1 MKNSTPFLFY
11 FKMLKPF
18 FSASV
23 KSLFLLCFLNLGM
36 TYGQNKS
43 TALNK
48 DPNVKIA
55 PVKYSDEEI
64 HEDSKVDSFEG
75 FFGGLSKLQ
84 SDATART
91 VTSVDLNGT
100 GAGVDNSV
108 AAIVGFIYRTV
119 SIDNTVTTT
128 SGTLN
133 SATITFSS
141 DPSGT
146 PSGAPDPND
155 RVWLYDSSGASL
167 GSVTINAAFGPY
179 VSPGYGTNSFTIQTS
194 GNGVYNITETNG
206 ATILVA
212 NFEDFLYNFAYAHT
226 GGVVTDGTRYMIVS
240 VTDANNT
247 LSATSEINLV
257 NPPAAV
263 DDVNTILANATVPV
277 SGDLLSNDTDATTGD
292 VLTITEIYGFT
303 TTVDATYATT
313 YGFLT
318 AQSDGSYDYIADNN
332 NIAVRGLG
340 NGASITDVISYTVTD
355 LNGNVDFGYLTIT
368 INGVDELPVATDN
381 LNTVAVNTAITASG
395 NVIFDDDGF
404 GVDIGDRP
412 LAQLIWEAEYVDDA
426 PINGTSRLINGVNV
440 SFVTSDPGAVGTAE
454 NQTVNYGTNGGHSG
468 YLYFNSNPSVNPAQD
483 NTLIINFDSPV
494 ANLFFT
500 ISDIDYS
507 QGTSWQDLMRVT
519 SSLDG
524 ANVSYVS
531 RANGSVV
538 TVGSDTFYGT
548 GSVPANDAH
557 GNVSFYFDTP
567 VDQIILD
574 YNYGPQVTDAD
585 PSNQIAGLTDLNWQD
600 SAVPRVGEVYGN
612 IADVGVSIP
621 TAYGFIVLNG
631 DGTYTYT
638 LDTSNPDVINL
649 LVGDTLTDVIPYTLI
664 DSVDNT
670 GNKDTA
676 NLTMTINGSATDS
689 DMDGVVD
696 ANDLDDDNDG
706 ILDVN
711 ELECSAG
718 FVDLNQTF
726 TNNSTG
732 TNGGTGT
739 ATLSNLYPFSGADVV
754 TAVYEV
760 QGNANWSSGVRSLT
774 GTAGIS
780 GAYINTQPENTDFP
794 SGDVGV
800 YTYTFSEPVY
810 NVEFK
815 FGGLDNQDR
824 ADFLAANSGVNTSVF
839 LSDINLGANG
849 TFTGQNVVSSAG
861 GSNAP
866 NNAIQVSIP
875 GPVTEVTITVGKQDG
890 NVGNVTMQFYELEY
904 CIGLDTD
911 ADGIPDYLDLD
922 SDNDGCFDAIEGGDN
937 ILLANVNTDGTL
949 DGTVDSVTGVPNNV
963 DVNNG
968 QTVGGAADNTIFDSF
983 NQCDQDGDGVVDAN
997 DACSGYD
1004 DSVDIDGD
1012 LVPDSCD
1019 LDNDNDGI
1027 LDSNEGKC
1035 NTLEQSGSWTISGTT
1050 ASYTFTNGIIANVTT
1065 TNSAGFLEDNF
1076 TNQAF
1081 WSEDLANDVSLENSY
1096 VWGTTLTVN
1105 YVDSLGNPIK
1115 VTNPIIHLDRLG
1127 GTEAGIQNGAIVTL
1141 LNGSTW
1147 NALSGTSDFSTT
1159 STTASDSGIGTTAD
1173 AGHIQDSTQDDSDG
1187 TAAGTLQINGE
1198 ISTFTIEFVQG
1209 GLFGTSTD
1217 SIELILA
1224 ACQSLDTDTD
1234 GTPDYLDND
1243 SDGDGCFDAIEGG
1256 DDILLANVNSDGTLD
1271 GTVDPVTGVFNNVD
1285 VNNGQ
1290 TVGGAADNT
1299 IFDSFNQCDQDGD
1312 GVIDA
1317 NDVCNG
1323 FDDSY
1328 DVDGDLV
1335 PDGCDLDDD
1344 NDGILDDN
1352 ELRCDQ
1358 PAVANPDPAEANN
1371 PGGGIYQDQLYI
1383 FNWSNT
1389 VFDNGI
1395 DNNDFQVFNLPNG
1408 LTITA
1413 TFSNVNNT
1421 STFLP
1426 SDLQTWSGALVG
1438 RELYNTTLLE
1448 EAFYGAD
1455 TVDATLTVTFT
1466 ALKNGVAYPLDIVA
1480 IDAESTNNGTEYIEF
1495 NTDGEDWTALEA
1507 FAGGGVWTGVGTQT
1521 IRATDT
1527 EQSGGNTIYYSR
1539 NSSVI
1544 DIDIN
1549 SGGRQGFAFGI
1560 FLTCDTDNDGTPN
1573 YLDLDS
1579 DNDGCFDAFE
1589 GGDTINETSIDTNG
1603 QLTGT
1608 VDSTTGVP
1616 NNVDVNTGQ
1625 TVGSSTNAAF
1635 NACTVGTVSGTILD
1649 ENGDPVSGIVVTLN
1663 DGNAGTV
1670 DPTATTDASGNYVF
1684 TNVPVGEYTV
1694 EQTTPANTTVV
1705 DGDTTDDGDTVVNT
1719 DTTDSSIPVTVTAG
1733 EVDADNNF
1741 ENSPAP
1747 GSVSGTILDDNG
1759 DPVSGIVV
1767 TLDDGDAGTVDPTAT
1782 TDASG
1787 NYIFTNVPVG
1797 EYTVEQTTPANTTVV
1812 DGDTT
1817 DDGDTVVNTDTTDS
1831 SIPVTVTAG
1840 EVDADN
1846 NFENSPAPG
1855 SVSGTILDENGDP
1868 VSGIVVTLDDGD
1880 AGTVDPTATTD
1891 ASGNYVF
1898 TNVPVGEY
1906 TVEQTTPANTT
1917 VVDGDTTDDGD
1928 TVVNTDTT
1936 DSSIP
1941 VTVTAGEVD
1950 ADNNFENSP
1959 APGSVSGTIVDENGD
1974 PVSGIV
1980 VTLNDGD
1987 AGTVDPT
1994 ATTDASGNYIFTNV
2008 PVGEYTVEQTT
2019 PANTT
2024 VVDGDTT
2031 DDGDTV
2037 VNTDTTDSSIPVTVT
2052 AGEVDADN
2060 NFENSPAPGS
2070 VSGTILDENGDPVSG
2085 IVVTLNDGDAGTV
2098 DPTAT
2103 TDASGNYIFTNV
2115 PVGEYTVEQ
2124 TTPANT
2130 TVVDGDTTDDGDTV
2144 ANTDTTDS
2152 SIPVTVTAGEVDA
2165 DNNFENSP
2173 APGSVSGT
2181 ILDENGDPVSGIVV
2195 TLDDGDAGTVDPTA
2209 TTDASGNYIFTN
2221 VPVGEYTVEQTT
2233 PANTTVVD
2241 GDTTDD
2247 GDTVVNTDT
2256 TDSSIPVTVT
2266 AGEVD
2271 ADNNFENSPAPG
2283 SVSGTILDDNGDPVS
2298 GIVVTLDDG
2307 DAGTVDPTATTDAS
2321 GNYVFTNVP
2330 VGEYTVEQT
2339 TPANTTVVDG
2349 DTTDDGDT
2357 VANTDTTDS
2366 SIPVTVTAGE
2376 VDADNNFENSP
2387 APGSVSG
2394 TIVDEN
2400 GDPVSGIVVTLND
2413 GDAGTVDPTA
2423 TTDASGNYI
2432 FTNVPVGEYTV
2443 EQTTPANTTV
2453 VDGDTTD
2460 DGDTV
2465 VNTDT
2470 TDSSIPVTVT
2480 AGEVDA
2486 DNNFENSPAPGS
2498 VSGTILDEN
2507 GDPVSGIVVT
2517 LNDGDAGTVDPT
2529 ATTDAS
2535 GNYIFTNVPVGE
2547 YTVEQTTPANTTVV
2561 DGDTTDD
2568 GDTVANTDTTDSSI
2582 PVTVTAGEVDADNN
2596 FENSPAPGS
2605 VSGTILDENGDP
2617 VSGIVVT
2624 LDDGDAGTVDPT
2636 ATTDASGNYI
2646 FTNVPVGEYTVEQ
2659 TTPANT
2665 TVVDGDTTDDGDTVV
2680 NTDTTDS
2687 SIPVTV
2693 TAGEVDAD
2701 NNFENSPAP
2710 GSVSG
2715 TILDDNGDPV
2725 SGIVVTLDDGDAGTV
2740 DPTAT
2745 TDASGNYVF
2754 TNVPVGEYT
2763 VEQTTPANTTVV
2775 DGDTTDDG
2783 DTVANTDTTDS
2794 SIPVTVTAGEVDAD
2808 NNFENSPAPG
2818 SVSGTILDDNGDPVS
2833 GIVVTLNDG
2842 DAGTVDPTATTDA
2855 SGNYVFTNVPV
2866 GEYTVEQT
2874 TPANTTVVDGD
2885 TTDDG
2890 DTVANT
2896 DTTDSSIPVTV
2907 TAGEVDADNNFENS
2921 PAPGSV
2927 SGTILDDNGDPVSG
2941 IVLTLNDGDAG
2952 TVDPTATTDASGN
2965 YVFTNVPVGEYTV
2978 EQTTPANTTV
2988 VDGDTTDDGDTVVN
3002 TDTTDSSIPVT
3013 VTAGEVDADNNF
3025 ENSPA
3030 PGSVSGTILDE
3041 NGDPVSGI
3049 VVTLNDGDAGT
3060 VDPTATTDASGNYVF
3075 TNVPVG
3081 EYTVEQTTPANTTV
3095 VDGDTTDDGDTVVNT
3110 DTTDSSI
3117 PVTVTAGEVDADNN
3131 FENSPAPGS
3140 VSGTIL
3146 DDNGDP
3152 VSGIVVTLDDGDA
3165 GTVDPTATTDASGN
3179 YVFTNVP
3186 VGEYTVEQTTPAN
3199 TTVVDG
3205 DTTDDGDTV
3214 VNTDTTDSSIP
3225 VTVTAGEVDADN
3237 NFENSP
3243 APGSVSGTILDDNGD
3258 PVSGIV
3264 VTLNDGDAG
3273 TVDPTATTDASGNY
3287 IFTNVPVGEYTVE
3300 QTTPA
3305 NTTVV
3310 DGDTTDDGDTVVNTD
3325 TTDSSIPVTV
3335 TAGEVDA
3342 DNNFENSPAPGSV
3355 SGTILDDNGDPVSGI
3370 VLTLNDG
3377 DAGTV
3382 DPTATTDASG
3392 NYVFTNV
3399 PVGEYTVE
3407 QTTPANT
3414 TVVDGDTTDDGD
3426 TVANTDTTD
3435 SSIPVTVTAGEVD
3448 ADNNFENSPAPGSVS
3463 GTILDDNGD
3472 PVSGIVLT
3480 LNDGDA
3486 GTVDPT
3492 ATTDASGNYVFTN
3505 VPVGEYTVEQTTP
3518 ANTTVVDGDTTDDG
3532 DTVANTDTTDSS
3544 IPVTVT
3550 AGEVDADNNFENSPA
3565 PGSVSGTIL
3574 DENGDPVSGIVVT
3587 LDDGDAG
3594 TVDPTATTD
3603 ASGNYIFTNV
3613 SVGEYTVEQTTPANT
3628 TVVDGDTTDDG
3639 DTVVNTDTTD
3649 SSIPVTVTAG
3659 EVDADNNFEN
3669 SPAPGSVSGTILDDN
3684 GDPVSGI
3691 VVTLND
3697 GDAGTVDPT
3706 ATTDASGNYIFTNV
3720 PVGEYTVEQ
3729 TTPAN
3734 TTVVDGDTTDDGD
3747 TVVNT
3752 DTTDSSIP
3760 VTVTAGEVD
3769 ADNNFENSP
3778 APGSVSGTIL
3788 DDNGDPV
3795 SGIVV
3800 TLDDGDAGTVDPTA
3814 TTDASGN
3821 YVFTNV
3827 PVGEYTVEQTTPA
3840 NTTVVDGDTTD
3851 DGDTVVNTDTT
3862 DSSIPVTVTAGEVDA
3877 DNNFENSPAPGSV
3890 SGTILDDNGDPVSGI
3905 VVTLNDG
3912 DAGTVDP
3919 TATTDAS
3926 GNYVFTNV
3934 PVGEYTVEQTTPA
3947 NTTVVDGDT
3956 TDDGD
3961 TVANTDTTD
3970 SSIPVTVTAGEV
3982 DADNNFEN
3990 SPAPGSVSGTI
4001 LDDNG
4006 DPVSG
4011 IVLTLNDGDAGTVD
4025 PTATTDASGNYV
4037 FTNVPVGEYTVEQT
4051 TPANTTVVDGDT
4063 TDDGDTVANTDTT
4076 DSSIPVTVTAGEVD
4090 ADNNFENS
4098 PAPGSVSGTILDEN
4112 GDPVSGIVVTLDDG
4126 DAGTVDPTATTDA
4139 SGNYIFTNVSVGEYT
4154 VEQTTPANTTVVDG
4168 DTTDDGD
4175 TVVNTDTTDSSI
4187 PVTVTAGEVDAD
4199 NNFENSPAPGS
4210 VSGTILD
4217 DNGDPVSGIVVTL
4230 NDGDAGTVDPTATTD
4245 ASGNYIFTN
4254 VPVGEYT
4261 VEQTTPANTTVVDG
4275 DTTDDG
4281 DTVANTDTTDSSI
4294 PVTVTAGE
4302 VDADNN
4308 FENSPAPGSVSGTI
4322 LDDNG
4327 DPVSG
4332 IVVTLND
4339 GDAGTVDPT
4348 ATTDASG
4355 NYIFTN
4361 VPVGEYT
4368 VEQTTPA
4375 NTTVVD
4381 GDTTDDGDT
4390 VVNTDTT
4397 DSSIPVTVTA
4407 GEVDADN
4414 NFENSPVVGT
4424 VTGTVDI
4431 TDASV
4436 PGDTLDVV
4444 VTDNDL
4450 NIDSAVIETI
4460 DVVVVNDVTG
4470 ESEIVTLTET
4480 GADTGVFTGTV
4491 DTVFGTTGGTDND
4504 GTINTQTGDT
4514 VTVTYD
4520 DVLDADG
4527 NDPVAVTDTDIVG
4540 AGATGTV
4547 DITDTSVPGDTLDVV
4562 VTDNDLNIDSAV
4574 VETIDVVVVN
4584 DVTGE
4589 SEIVTLTETGADTG
4603 VFTGTVDTVFGTT
4616 GGTDNDGTINTQT
4629 GDTVTV
4635 TYDDVLDADGNDP
4648 VAVTDTDIVGD
4659 TDTDGDGV
4667 IDSVEI
4673 LNGTDPNN
4681 ACDYNVADI
4690 TEVIT
4695 ATTDCDNDGLT
4706 DAEEINGPDG
4716 DPTTDDGTDPTES
4729 DTDGDGV
4736 LDGTE
4741 VANGTDPNNACD
4753 YNVADITEV
4762 ITATTD
4768 CDNDGLTDAEEI
4780 NGPDGDP
4787 TTDDGTDPTES
4798 DTDGDGVLDG
4808 TEVANGTDPNNACD
4822 YNVADITEVITA
4834 TTDCD
4839 NDGLTDAEEINGP
4852 DGDPTTDDGTDPTES
4867 DTDGDGVLDG
4877 TEVANGTD
4885 PNNACDYNVADI
4897 TEVITATTDCDND
4910 GLTDAEEIN
4919 GPDGDPTTDD
4929 GTDPTESDTDG
4940 DGVLDGTEVANG
4952 TDPNNA
4958 CDYNVADIT
4967 EVITATTDCDNDGLT
4982 DAEEI
4987 NGPDGDPTTD
4997 DGTDPTEPDT
5007 DGDGV
5012 LDGTEILNGTDP
5024 NNACDYNVADITEV
5038 ITATTD
5044 CDNDGLTDA
5053 EEINGPDGDPTTD
5066 DGTDPTNPDSDGDG
5080 VSDGTE
5086 VLVDNTDPNNVCDFV
5101 VGSITLPQDALFLTL
5116 DCDGDGVTNGQ
5127 EIIDGTD
5134 PINACDYTVGSQ
5146 DETMV
5151 SLTWEALDCD
5161 GDGVI
5166 NSTELDDNTNPLDPC
5181 EFILSSTTVPQSVEW
5196 LEGDCDSDNVPNG
5209 EEFPLGDTDEDGTP
5223 NWLDADDDNDG
5234 VDTINEDYA
5243 DTDVSD
5249 GDVDPTGDNDPT
5261 NDDTDGDSIPDYL
5274 DTDDDN
5280 DGVLTSDE
5288 YPDPND
5294 NGIGFGDDAVDSD
5307 GDGLPDYLDV
5317 NNASSSEDDLEIFNA
5332 VTPNGDGDNDVFV
5345 IRNIELYPENTVKI
5359 YNRWGVVVYE
5369 TSGYGS
5375 NGNYF
5380 DGRSNGRVN
5389 VQEDE
5394 LLPVGTYFYIIEYT
5408 AGTDTK
5414 SRAGYLYI
5422 QR

>member
-18 FSASV
+18 FSATV

-43 TALNK
+43 TVLNK

-55 PVKYSDEEI
+55 PIKYSDEEI

-206 ATILVA
+206 AAILVA

-263 DDVNTILANATVPV
+263 DDVNTILANAIVPV

-404 GVDIGDRP
+404 GVDTGDRP
-412 LAQLIWEAEYVDDA
+412 LAQLIWETEYADGV

-440 SFVTSDPGAVGTAE
+440 SFVTSDPGAVGTVT

-468 YLYFNSNPSVNPAQD
+468 YLLFNSNPTVNPAPD
-483 NTLIINFDSPV
+483 NTLIINFDNPV

-548 GSVPANDAH
+548 GSVPPNDAH

-621 TAYGFIVLNG
+621 TTYGFIVLNG

-739 ATLSNLYPFSGADVV
+739 AILSNLYPFSGADVV

-890 NVGNVTMQFYELEY
+890 NAGNVTMQFYELEY

-1141 LNGSTW
+1141 LNGLTW

-1243 SDGDGCFDAIEGG
+1243 SDGDGCFDA
-1256 DDILLANVNSDGTLD
+1256 
-1271 GTVDPVTGVFNNVD
+1271 
-1285 VNNGQ
+1285 
-1290 TVGGAADNT
+1290 
-1299 IFDSFNQCDQDGD
+1299 
-1312 GVIDA
+1312 
-1317 NDVCNG
+1317 
-1323 FDDSY
+1323 
-1328 DVDGDLV
+1328 
-1335 PDGCDLDDD
+1335 
-1344 NDGILDDN
+1344 
-1352 ELRCDQ
+1352 
-1358 PAVANPDPAEANN
+1358 
-1371 PGGGIYQDQLYI
+1371 
-1383 FNWSNT
+1383 
-1389 VFDNGI
+1389 
-1395 DNNDFQVFNLPNG
+1395 
-1408 LTITA
+1408 
-1413 TFSNVNNT
+1413 
-1421 STFLP
+1421 
-1426 SDLQTWSGALVG
+1426 
-1438 RELYNTTLLE
+1438 
-1448 EAFYGAD
+1448 
-1455 TVDATLTVTFT
+1455 
-1466 ALKNGVAYPLDIVA
+1466 
-1480 IDAESTNNGTEYIEF
+1480 
-1495 NTDGEDWTALEA
+1495 
-1507 FAGGGVWTGVGTQT
+1507 
-1521 IRATDT
+1521 
-1527 EQSGGNTIYYSR
+1527 
-1539 NSSVI
+1539 
-1544 DIDIN
+1544 
-1549 SGGRQGFAFGI
+1549 
-1560 FLTCDTDNDGTPN
+1560 
-1573 YLDLDS
+1573 
-1579 DNDGCFDAFE
+1579 FE
-1589 GGDTINETSIDTNG
+1589 GGDTINTTDIDVDG

-1635 NACTVGTVSGTILD
+1635 NACTVGIVSGTILD
-1649 ENGDPVSGIVVTLN
+1649 ENGDPVSGIVL
-1663 DGNAGTV
+1663 
-1670 DPTATTDASGNYVF
+1670 
-1684 TNVPVGEYTV
+1684 
-1694 EQTTPANTTVV
+1694 
-1705 DGDTTDDGDTVVNT
+1705 
-1719 DTTDSSIPVTVTAG
+1719 
-1733 EVDADNNF
+1733 
-1741 ENSPAP
+1741 
-1747 GSVSGTILDDNG
+1747 
-1759 DPVSGIVV
+1759 

-1787 NYIFTNVPVG
+1787 NYSFTNVPVG

-1868 VSGIVVTLDDGD
+1868 VSGIVLTLDDGD
-1880 AGTVDPTATTD
+1880 AGTVDPTVTTD
-1891 ASGNYVF
+1891 ASGNY
-1898 TNVPVGEY
+1898 
-1906 TVEQTTPANTT
+1906 
-1917 VVDGDTTDDGD
+1917 
-1928 TVVNTDTT
+1928 
-1936 DSSIP
+1936 S
-1941 VTVTAGEVD
+1941 
-1950 ADNNFENSP
+1950 
-1959 APGSVSGTIVDENGD
+1959 
-1974 PVSGIV
+1974 
-1980 VTLNDGD
+1980 
-1987 AGTVDPT
+1987 
-1994 ATTDASGNYIFTNV
+1994 FTNV

-2085 IVVTLNDGDAGTV
+2085 IVL
-2098 DPTAT
+2098 
-2103 TDASGNYIFTNV
+2103 
-2115 PVGEYTVEQ
+2115 
-2124 TTPANT
+2124 
-2130 TVVDGDTTDDGDTV
+2130 
-2144 ANTDTTDS
+2144 
-2152 SIPVTVTAGEVDA
+2152 
-2165 DNNFENSP
+2165 
-2173 APGSVSGT
+2173 
-2181 ILDENGDPVSGIVV
+2181 
-2195 TLDDGDAGTVDPTA
+2195 TLDDGDAGTVDPTV
-2209 TTDASGNYIFTN
+2209 TTDASGNY
-2221 VPVGEYTVEQTT
+2221 
-2233 PANTTVVD
+2233 
-2241 GDTTDD
+2241 
-2247 GDTVVNTDT
+2247 
-2256 TDSSIPVTVT
+2256 S
-2266 AGEVD
+2266 
-2271 ADNNFENSPAPG
+2271 
-2283 SVSGTILDDNGDPVS
+2283 
-2298 GIVVTLDDG
+2298 
-2307 DAGTVDPTATTDAS
+2307 
-2321 GNYVFTNVP
+2321 
-2330 VGEYTVEQT
+2330 
-2339 TPANTTVVDG
+2339 
-2349 DTTDDGDT
+2349 
-2357 VANTDTTDS
+2357 
-2366 SIPVTVTAGE
+2366 
-2376 VDADNNFENSP
+2376 
-2387 APGSVSG
+2387 
-2394 TIVDEN
+2394 
-2400 GDPVSGIVVTLND
+2400 
-2413 GDAGTVDPTA
+2413 
-2423 TTDASGNYI
+2423 

-2507 GDPVSGIVVT
+2507 GDPVSGIV
-2517 LNDGDAGTVDPT
+2517 L
-2529 ATTDAS
+2529 
-2535 GNYIFTNVPVGE
+2535 
-2547 YTVEQTTPANTTVV
+2547 
-2561 DGDTTDD
+2561 
-2568 GDTVANTDTTDSSI
+2568 
-2582 PVTVTAGEVDADNN
+2582 
-2596 FENSPAPGS
+2596 
-2605 VSGTILDENGDP
+2605 
-2617 VSGIVVT
+2617 T
-2624 LDDGDAGTVDPT
+2624 LD
-2636 ATTDASGNYI
+2636 
-2646 FTNVPVGEYTVEQ
+2646 
-2659 TTPANT
+2659 
-2665 TVVDGDTTDDGDTVV
+2665 
-2680 NTDTTDS
+2680 
-2687 SIPVTV
+2687 
-2693 TAGEVDAD
+2693 
-2701 NNFENSPAP
+2701 
-2710 GSVSG
+2710 
-2715 TILDDNGDPV
+2715 
-2725 SGIVVTLDDGDAGTV
+2725 
-2740 DPTAT
+2740 
-2745 TDASGNYVF
+2745 
-2754 TNVPVGEYT
+2754 
-2763 VEQTTPANTTVV
+2763 
-2775 DGDTTDDG
+2775 
-2783 DTVANTDTTDS
+2783 
-2794 SIPVTVTAGEVDAD
+2794 
-2808 NNFENSPAPG
+2808 
-2818 SVSGTILDDNGDPVS
+2818 
-2833 GIVVTLNDG
+2833 
-2842 DAGTVDPTATTDA
+2842 
-2855 SGNYVFTNVPV
+2855 
-2866 GEYTVEQT
+2866 
-2874 TPANTTVVDGD
+2874 
-2885 TTDDG
+2885 
-2890 DTVANT
+2890 
-2896 DTTDSSIPVTV
+2896 
-2907 TAGEVDADNNFENS
+2907 
-2921 PAPGSV
+2921 
-2927 SGTILDDNGDPVSG
+2927 
-2941 IVLTLNDGDAG
+2941 DGDAG

-3049 VVTLNDGDAGT
+3049 VLTLDDGDAGT
-3060 VDPTATTDASGNYVF
+3060 VDPTVTTDASGNYVF

-3146 DDNGDP
+3146 DENGDP
-3152 VSGIVVTLDDGDA
+3152 VSGIVLTLDDGDA

-3243 APGSVSGTILDDNGD
+3243 APGSVSGTILD
-3258 PVSGIV
+3258 
-3264 VTLNDGDAG
+3264 
-3273 TVDPTATTDASGNY
+3273 
-3287 IFTNVPVGEYTVE
+3287 E
-3300 QTTPA
+3300 
-3305 NTTVV
+3305 
-3310 DGDTTDDGDTVVNTD
+3310 
-3325 TTDSSIPVTV
+3325 
-3335 TAGEVDA
+3335 
-3342 DNNFENSPAPGSV
+3342 
-3355 SGTILDDNGDPVSGI
+3355 NGDPVSGI
-3370 VLTLNDG
+3370 VL
-3377 DAGTV
+3377 
-3382 DPTATTDASG
+3382 
-3392 NYVFTNV
+3392 
-3399 PVGEYTVE
+3399 
-3407 QTTPANT
+3407 
-3414 TVVDGDTTDDGD
+3414 
-3426 TVANTDTTD
+3426 
-3435 SSIPVTVTAGEVD
+3435 
-3448 ADNNFENSPAPGSVS
+3448 
-3463 GTILDDNGD
+3463 
-3472 PVSGIVLT
+3472 
-3480 LNDGDA
+3480 
-3486 GTVDPT
+3486 
-3492 ATTDASGNYVFTN
+3492 
-3505 VPVGEYTVEQTTP
+3505 
-3518 ANTTVVDGDTTDDG
+3518 
-3532 DTVANTDTTDSS
+3532 
-3544 IPVTVT
+3544 
-3550 AGEVDADNNFENSPA
+3550 
-3565 PGSVSGTIL
+3565 
-3574 DENGDPVSGIVVT
+3574 
-3587 LDDGDAG
+3587 
-3594 TVDPTATTD
+3594 
-3603 ASGNYIFTNV
+3603 
-3613 SVGEYTVEQTTPANT
+3613 
-3628 TVVDGDTTDDG
+3628 
-3639 DTVVNTDTTD
+3639 
-3649 SSIPVTVTAG
+3649 
-3659 EVDADNNFEN
+3659 
-3669 SPAPGSVSGTILDDN
+3669 
-3684 GDPVSGI
+3684 
-3691 VVTLND
+3691 
-3697 GDAGTVDPT
+3697 
-3706 ATTDASGNYIFTNV
+3706 
-3720 PVGEYTVEQ
+3720 
-3729 TTPAN
+3729 
-3734 TTVVDGDTTDDGD
+3734 
-3747 TVVNT
+3747 
-3752 DTTDSSIP
+3752 
-3760 VTVTAGEVD
+3760 
-3769 ADNNFENSP
+3769 
-3778 APGSVSGTIL
+3778 
-3788 DDNGDPV
+3788 
-3795 SGIVV
+3795 

-3890 SGTILDDNGDPVSGI
+3890 SGTILD
-3905 VVTLNDG
+3905 
-3912 DAGTVDP
+3912 
-3919 TATTDAS
+3919 
-3926 GNYVFTNV
+3926 
-3934 PVGEYTVEQTTPA
+3934 E
-3947 NTTVVDGDT
+3947 
-3956 TDDGD
+3956 
-3961 TVANTDTTD
+3961 
-3970 SSIPVTVTAGEV
+3970 
-3982 DADNNFEN
+3982 
-3990 SPAPGSVSGTI
+3990 
-4001 LDDNG
+4001 NG

-4011 IVLTLNDGDAGTVD
+4011 IVL
-4025 PTATTDASGNYV
+4025 
-4037 FTNVPVGEYTVEQT
+4037 
-4051 TPANTTVVDGDT
+4051 
-4063 TDDGDTVANTDTT
+4063 
-4076 DSSIPVTVTAGEVD
+4076 
-4090 ADNNFENS
+4090 
-4098 PAPGSVSGTILDEN
+4098 
-4112 GDPVSGIVVTLDDG
+4112 TLDDG

-4139 SGNYIFTNVSVGEYT
+4139 SGNYSFTNVPVGEYT

-4217 DNGDPVSGIVVTL
+4217 ENGDPVSGIVLTL
-4230 NDGDAGTVDPTATTD
+4230 DDGDAGTVDPTATTD
-4245 ASGNYIFTN
+4245 ASGNYVFTN

-4281 DTVANTDTTDSSI
+4281 DTVVNTDTTDSSI

-4322 LDDNG
+4322 LDENG

-4332 IVVTLND
+4332 IVLTLDD

-4355 NYIFTN
+4355 NYSFTNVPVGEYTVEQTTPANTTVVDGDTTDDGDTVVNTDTTDSSIPVTVTAGEVDADNNFENSPAPGSVSGTILDENGDPVSGIVLTLDDGDAGTVDPTATTDASGNYSFTNVPVGEYTVEQTTPANTTVVDGDTTDDGDTVVNTDTTDSSIPVTVTAGEVDADNNFENSPAPGSVSGTILDENGDPVSGIVLTLDDGDAGTVDPTATTDASGNYSFTNVPVGEYTVEQTTPANTTVVDGDTTDDGDTVVNTDTTDSSIPVTVTAGEVDADNNFENSPAPGSVSGTILDENGDPVSGIVLTLDDGDAGTVDPTVTTDASGNYSFTNVPVGEYTVEQTTPANTTVVDGDTTDDGDTVVNTDTTDSSIPVTVTAGEVDADNNFENSPAPGSVSGTILDENGDPVSGIVLTLDDGDAGTVDPTVTTDASGNYSFTNVPVGEYTVEQTTPANTTVVDGDTTDDGDTVVNTDTTDSSIPVTVTAGEVDADNNFENSPAPGSVSGTILDENGDPVSGIVLTLDDGDAGTVDPTATTDASGNYVFTNVPVGEYTVEQTTPANTTVVDGDTTDDGDTVVNTDTTDSSIPVTVTAGEVDADNNFENSPAPGSVSGTILDENGDPVSGIVLTLDDGDAGTVDPTATTDASGNYVFTNVPVGEYTVEQTTPANTTVVDGDTTDDGDTVVNTDTTDSSIPVTVTAGEVDADNNFENSPAPGSVSGTILDENGDPVSGIVLTLDDGDAGTVDPTATTDASGNYVFTNVPVGEYTVEQTTPANTTVVDGDTTDDGDTVVNTDTTDSSIPVTVTAGEVDADNNFENSPAPGSVSGTILDENGDPVSGIVLTLDDGDAGTVDPTATTDASGNYSFTNVPVGEYTVEQTTPANTTVVDGDTTDDGDTVVNTDTTDSSIPVTVTAGEVDADNNFENSPAPGSVSGTILDENGDPVSGIVLTLDDGDAGTVDPTATTDASGNYVFTNVPVGEYTVEQTTPANTTVVDGDTTDDGDTVVNTDTTDSSIPVTVTAGEVDADNNFENSPAPGSVSGTILDENGDPVSGIVLTLDDGDAGTVDPTATTDASGNYSFTNVPVGEYTVEQTTPANTTVVDGDTTDDGDTVVNTDTTDSSIPVTVTAGEVDADNNFENSPAPGSVSGTILDENGDPVSGIVLTLDDGDAGTVDPTVTTDASGNYSFTNVPVGEYTVEQTTPANTTVVDGDTTDDGDTVVNTDTTDSSIPVTVTAGEVDADNNFENSPAPGSVSGTILDENGDPVSGIVLTLDDGDAGTVDPTVTTDASGNYSFTNVPVGEYTVEQTTPANTTVVDGDTTDDGDTVVNTDTTDSSIPVTVTAGEVDADNNFENSPAPGSVSGTILDENGDPVSGIVLTLDDGDAGTVDPTVTTDASGNYSFTNVPVGEYTVEQTTPANTTVVDGDTTDDGDTVVNTDTTDSSIPVTVTAGEVDADNNFENSPAPGSVSGTILDENGDPVSGIVLTLDDGDAGTVDPTATTDASGNYSFTNVPVGEYTVEQTTPANTTVVDGDTTDDGDTVVNTDTTDSSIPVTVTAGEVDADNNFENSPAPGSVSGTILDENGDPVSGIVLTLDDGDAGTVDPTVTTDASGNYSFTNVPVGEYTVEQTTPANTTVVDGDTTDDGDTVVNTDTTDSSIPVTVTAGEVDADNNFENSPAPGSVSGTILDENGDPVSGIVLTLDDGDAGTVDPTATTDASGNYSFTN

-4431 TDASV
+4431 TDTSV

-4480 GADTGVFTGTV
+4480 GVDTGVFTGTV

-4562 VTDNDLNIDSAV
+4562 VTDNDLNTDSAV
-4574 VETIDVVVVN
+4574 IETIDVVVVN

-4589 SEIVTLTETGADTG
+4589 SEIVTLTETGVDTGVFTGTVDTVFGTTGGTDNDGTINTQTGDTVTVTYDDVLDADGNDPVAVTDTDIVGAGATGTVDITDTSVPGDTLDVVVTDNDLNTDSAVIETIDVVVVNDVTGESEIVTLTETGVDTG

-4716 DPTTDDGTDPTES
+4716 DPTTDDGTDPTEP

-4741 VANGTDPNNACD
+4741 ILNGTDPNNACD

-4822 YNVADITEVITA
+4822 YNAVDITEVITATTDCDNDGLTDAEEINGPDGDPTTDDGTDPTESDTDGDGVLDGTEVANGTDPNNACDYNAVDITEVITA

-4885 PNNACDYNVADI
+4885 PNNACDYNVADV

-4919 GPDGDPTTDD
+4919 GPDGDPTT
-4929 GTDPTESDTDG
+4929 
-4940 DGVLDGTEVANG
+4940 N
-4952 TDPNNA
+4952 
-4958 CDYNVADIT
+4958 
-4967 EVITATTDCDNDGLT
+4967 
-4982 DAEEI
+4982 
-4987 NGPDGDPTTD
+4987 
-4997 DGTDPTEPDT
+4997 
-5007 DGDGV
+5007 
-5012 LDGTEILNGTDP
+5012 
-5024 NNACDYNVADITEV
+5024 
-5038 ITATTD
+5038 
-5044 CDNDGLTDA
+5044 
-5053 EEINGPDGDPTTD
+5053 

-5134 PINACDYTVGSQ
+5134 PINACDYTIGSQ

-5166 NSTELDDNTNPLDPC
+5166 NGTELDDNTNPLNPC

-5209 EEFPLGDTDEDGTP
+5209 EEFPLGDTDDDGTP

-5317 NNASSSEDDLEIFNA
+5317 NNASSSEDNLEIFNA

-5408 AGTDTK
+5408 VEGDTK